1 MGREDFM
8 VTTSQKKW
16 ILGALAAAFMSGG
29 AQAQLTQNL
38 TLHPKALALGNAVTA
53 DPPGIMAIHYNPA
66 GLTKLDGRQLEVVLM
81 NILLDIKATFTAPDG
96 YEIFNIDGLETDP
109 LTGDQRDPVANSTS
123 HTHNVALY
131 LPGFGILRT
140 PPGPAVAPSAGISIK
155 PPGSKLT
162 FGNAFFLPMAAGFYR
177 DEEDPGRY
185 MPQATALQRTTYL
198 SPTVGYEIN
207 DKWAVGAGI
216 HISHMGLAV
225 DQYMRAPNLLLG
237 VAETLQTAFNCESG
251 DEPLQPWLALCGG
264 NVGPW
269 DDIGVLS
276 LNMQETVSP
285 TYALGVLWE
294 PTDWFTWGA
303 SYTSEADMNMKGTF
317 QIQYTEDWSGFWQR
331 LNNSVLGAIS
341 SAILSLPSGA
351 PKEAGNVSMDL
362 VYPQH
367 FQTGVSV
374 DVHPK
379 LTVNVDVGWT
389 DFKQWDAFD
398 LRFDRNLEFLGAARI
413 LSTNATQSTLSLPMG
428 FTDQWNWGFGLEFHA
443 TDRLDLR
450 AGVEIRDSVIPD
462 DQRQIL
468 APFGGANLYSIGM
481 GYRWDRDT
489 EIDLNLSYLHS
500 IETIP
505 ANGSCNLNCD
515 NITNIIYNPYAGLDV
530 KTSLRAILAGL
541 SFRTKF

>member
-1 MGREDFM
+1 M
-8 VTTSQKKW
+8 VNTSHKKRM
-16 ILGALAAAFMSGG
+16 LGALFAAALCGS

-66 GLTKLDGRQLEVVLM
+66 GLTKLDGRQLEINLM
-81 NILLDIKATFTAPDG
+81 NVYLDIDAEFYAPDG

-109 LTGDQRDPVANSTS
+109 MTGSQRDPVANSSS
-123 HTHNVALY
+123 HTNNVALY
-131 LPGFGILRT
+131 LPGYGILRA

-162 FGNAFFLPMAAGFYR
+162 FGNMFYLPQAAGFYR
-177 DEEDPGRY
+177 KESDPGRY
-185 MPQATALQRTTYL
+185 LPQAQAIQRTTYL

-207 DKWAVGAGI
+207 DEWSVGAGI
-216 HISHMGLAV
+216 HISHQGIAV
-225 DQYMRAPNLLLG
+225 DQYMRAPNMLLG
-237 VAETLQTAFNCESG
+237 VGEVLQDAFNCESG
-251 DEPLQPWLALCGG
+251 DEPLQPWIALCGG
-264 NVGPW
+264 NIGPW
-269 DDIGVLS
+269 DDIGTLS
-276 LNMQETVSP
+276 LNVQETVSP

-294 PTDWFTWGA
+294 PYDWFTWGA
-303 SYTSEADMNMKGTF
+303 SYTSEARMNMKGTF
-317 QIQYTEDWSGFWQR
+317 EINYTEDWSGFWQR

-351 PKEAGNVSMDL
+351 PREAGNVSLDL
-362 VYPQH
+362 TYPQH

-374 DVHPK
+374 DVHPM
-379 LTVNVDVGWT
+379 LTLNADVGWT
-389 DFKQWDAFD
+389 DYAQWDAFN
-398 LRFDRNLEFLGAARI
+398 LQFDRNLEFLGAARI
-413 LSTNATQSTLSLPMG
+413 LSTNATQNTLSLPVGM
-428 FTDQWNWGFGLEFHA
+428 TDQWNWAFGMEFHA
-443 TDRLDLR
+443 SNRLDLR

-462 DQRQIL
+462 DQRQTL
-468 APFGGANLYSIGM
+468 GPFGDAHLYSVGM

-489 EIDLNLSYLHS
+489 EIDLNLSYLQS
-500 IETIP
+500 IENIP

-530 KTSLRAILAGL
+530 RTSLRAVLAGL

>member
-1 MGREDFM
+1 M
-8 VTTSQKKW
+8 VITSLKKRM
-16 ILGALAAAFMSGG
+16 LGALVAAALASGAD
-29 AQAQLTQNL
+29 AQMTQNL
-38 TLHPKALALGNAVTA
+38 TIHPKALALGNAVTA
-53 DPPGIMAIHYNPA
+53 DPPGIMAIHFNPA
-66 GLTKLDGRQLEVVLM
+66 GLTKLEGRQLEVVLM
-81 NILLDIKATFTAPDG
+81 NIYLDIDADFSAPDG
-96 YEIFNIDGLETDP
+96 YEIFGIDGLETDP
-109 LTGDQRDPVANSTS
+109 LTGKQRDPVANTSS
-123 HTHNVALY
+123 HTNNVALY
-131 LPGFGILRT
+131 LPGFGILRA
-140 PPGPAVAPSAGISIK
+140 PPGPAVAPSAGVSIN

-177 DEEDPGRY
+177 DKNDPGRY

-216 HISHMGLAV
+216 HISHMGLAA

-264 NVGPW
+264 NIGPW

-276 LNMQETVSP
+276 LNLQETVSP
-285 TYALGVLWE
+285 TYALGVMWE
-294 PTDWFTWGA
+294 PTDWFAWGA

-317 QIQYTEDWSGFWQR
+317 EIQYTEDWSGFWQR

-351 PKEAGNVSMDL
+351 PREAGNVSMDL
-362 VYPQH
+362 TYPQH

-389 DFKQWDAFD
+389 DFKQWDAFN

-413 LSTNATQSTLSLPMG
+413 LSTNATQNTLSLPLG

-450 AGVEIRDSVIPD
+450 AGLEIRDSVIPD

-468 APFGGANLYSIGM
+468 APFGGANLYSVGM

-489 EIDLNLSYLHS
+489 EIDLNLSYLQS

-530 KTSLRAILAGL
+530 KTSLRAVLAGL

>member
-1 MGREDFM
+1 M
-8 VTTSQKKW
+8 VTTSLKKRM
-16 ILGALAAAFMSGG
+16 LGALLAASLAGG
-29 AQAQLTQNL
+29 ADAQLTQNL

-66 GLTKLDGRQLEVVLM
+66 GLTKLDGRQLEVNLM
-81 NILLDIKATFTAPDG
+81 NIYTDIDADFSAPEG
-96 YEIFNIDGLETDP
+96 YEIFGIDGLETDP
-109 LTGDQRDPVANSTS
+109 MTGKQRDPVANSHS
-123 HTHNVALY
+123 HTNNVALY
-131 LPGFGILRT
+131 VPGFGILRA
-140 PPGPAVAPSAGISIK
+140 PPGPAVAPSAGISIN

-162 FGNAFFLPMAAGFYR
+162 FGNMFYLPMAAGFYR
-177 DEEDPGRY
+177 DKDDPGRY

-225 DQYMRAPNLLLG
+225 DQYMRAPNMLLG
-237 VAETLQTAFNCESG
+237 VAETLQTAFNCETG

-264 NVGPW
+264 NIGPW

-285 TYALGVLWE
+285 TYALGVMWE
-294 PTDWFTWGA
+294 PTDWFSWGA

-317 QIQYTEDWSGFWQR
+317 EIQYTEDWSGFWQR
-331 LNNSVLGAIS
+331 LNGSVLGAIS

-351 PKEAGNVSMDL
+351 PREAGNVSMDL
-362 VYPQH
+362 TYPQH
-367 FQTGVSV
+367 FQTGISV

-389 DFKQWDAFD
+389 DFKQWDSFD

-413 LSTNATQSTLSLPMG
+413 LSTNATQNTLSLPMG

-443 TDRLDLR
+443 SDRLDLR

-468 APFGGANLYSIGM
+468 APFGGANLYGVGM

-530 KTSLRAILAGL
+530 KTSLRAVLAGL

>member
-1 MGREDFM
+1 M
-8 VTTSQKKW
+8 VTTSHKKRM
-16 ILGALAAAFMSGG
+16 LGALLAASLSGG
-29 AQAQLTQNL
+29 AEAQLTQNL

-53 DPPGIMAIHYNPA
+53 DPPGLMAIHYNPA
-66 GLTKLDGRQLEVVLM
+66 GLTKLDGRQLEVNLM
-81 NILLDIKATFTAPDG
+81 NVYLDIDADFSAPEG
-96 YEIFNIDGLETDP
+96 YEIFGIDGLETDP
-109 LTGDQRDPVANSTS
+109 MTGKQRDPVANSSS
-123 HTHNVALY
+123 HTNNVALY
-131 LPGFGILRT
+131 VPGFGILRA
-140 PPGPAVAPSAGISIK
+140 PPGPAVAPSAGISIN

-162 FGNAFFLPMAAGFYR
+162 FGNMFYLPMAAGFYR
-177 DEEDPGRY
+177 KKNDPGRY

-198 SPTVGYEIN
+198 SPTIGYEIN
-207 DKWAVGAGI
+207 DRWSVGGGI

-251 DEPLQPWLALCGG
+251 EEPLQPWLALCGG
-264 NVGPW
+264 NIGPW

-276 LNMQETVSP
+276 LNLQETVSP
-285 TYALGVLWE
+285 TYALGIMWE
-294 PTDWFTWGA
+294 PRDWFSWGA
-303 SYTSEADMNMKGTF
+303 SYTSEARMNMKGTF
-317 QIQYTEDWSGFWQR
+317 EIQYTEDWSGFWQR

-351 PKEAGNVSMDL
+351 PREAGNVSMDL
-362 VYPQH
+362 TYPQH
-367 FQTGVSV
+367 FQTGISV

-379 LTVNVDVGWT
+379 LTLNADIGWT
-389 DFKQWDAFD
+389 DFAQWDSFN

-428 FTDQWNWGFGLEFHA
+428 FTDQWNWAFGMEFHA
-443 TDRLDLR
+443 SPRLDLR

-468 APFGGANLYSIGM
+468 APFGGANLYSVGM
-481 GYRWDRDT
+481 GYRWDKDT
-489 EIDLNLSYLHS
+489 EIDLNLSYLQS

-530 KTSLRAILAGL
+530 KTSLRAVVAGL

>member
-1 MGREDFM
+1 M
-8 VTTSQKKW
+8 VITSLKKRML
-16 ILGALAAAFMSGG
+16 IALAAATLSVS

-66 GLTKLDGRQLEVVLM
+66 GLTKLEGRQLEVVLM
-81 NILLDIKATFTAPDG
+81 NIYLDIDADFSAPEG
-96 YEIFNIDGLETDP
+96 YEIFGIDGLETDP
-109 LTGDQRDPVANSTS
+109 MTGKQRDPVANSSS
-123 HTHNVALY
+123 HTNNIALY
-131 LPGFGILRT
+131 LPGFGILRA
-140 PPGPAVAPSAGISIK
+140 PPGPAVAPSAGISIN

-177 DEEDPGRY
+177 DKNDPGRY

-216 HISHMGLAV
+216 HISHMGLAA

-251 DEPLQPWLALCGG
+251 EEPLQPWLALCGG
-264 NVGPW
+264 NIGPW

-276 LNMQETVSP
+276 LNLQETVSP
-285 TYALGVLWE
+285 TYALGVMWE
-294 PTDWFTWGA
+294 PTDWFSWGA
-303 SYTSEADMNMKGTF
+303 SYTSEADMKMKGTF
-317 QIQYTEDWSGFWQR
+317 QIEYTDDWSGFWQR

-351 PKEAGNVSMDL
+351 PREAGNVSMDL
-362 VYPQH
+362 TYPQH

-389 DFKQWDAFD
+389 DFKQWDAFN

-413 LSTNATQSTLSLPMG
+413 LSTNATQDTLSLPLG
-428 FTDQWNWGFGLEFHA
+428 FTDQWNWAFGLEFHA

-450 AGVEIRDSVIPD
+450 AGMEIRDSVIPD

-489 EIDLNLSYLHS
+489 EIDLNLSYLQS

-530 KTSLRAILAGL
+530 KTSLRAVLAGL

>member
-1 MGREDFM
+1 M
-8 VTTSQKKW
+8 VITSLKKRM
-16 ILGALAAAFMSGG
+16 LGALVAAALASGAD
-29 AQAQLTQNL
+29 AQMTQNL
-38 TLHPKALALGNAVTA
+38 TIHPKALALGNAVTA
-53 DPPGIMAIHYNPA
+53 DPPGIMAIHFNPA
-66 GLTKLDGRQLEVVLM
+66 GLTKLEGRQLEVVLM
-81 NILLDIKATFTAPDG
+81 NIYLDIDADFSAPDG
-96 YEIFNIDGLETDP
+96 YEIFGIDGLETDP
-109 LTGDQRDPVANSTS
+109 LTGKQRDPVANSSS
-123 HTHNVALY
+123 HTNNVALY
-131 LPGFGILRT
+131 LPGFGILRA
-140 PPGPAVAPSAGISIK
+140 PPGPAVAPSAGVSIN

-177 DEEDPGRY
+177 DKNDPGRY

-216 HISHMGLAV
+216 HISHMGLAA

-264 NVGPW
+264 NIGPW

-276 LNMQETVSP
+276 LNLQETVSP
-285 TYALGVLWE
+285 TYALGVMWE
-294 PTDWFTWGA
+294 PTDWFAWGA
-303 SYTSEADMNMKGTF
+303 SYTSDADMNMKGTF
-317 QIQYTEDWSGFWQR
+317 EIQYTEDWSGFWQR

-351 PKEAGNVSMDL
+351 PREAGNVSMDL
-362 VYPQH
+362 TYPQH

-389 DFKQWDAFD
+389 DFKQWDAFN

-413 LSTNATQSTLSLPMG
+413 LSTNATQDTLSLPLG

-450 AGVEIRDSVIPD
+450 AGMEIRDSVIPD

-468 APFGGANLYSIGM
+468 APFGGANLYSVGL

-489 EIDLNLSYLHS
+489 EIDLNLSFLQS
-500 IETIP
+500 IESIP

-530 KTSLRAILAGL
+530 KTRLLAVLAGL

>member
-1 MGREDFM
+1 M
-8 VTTSQKKW
+8 VTTSHKKRM
-16 ILGALAAAFMSGG
+16 LAALLAASLSGG
-29 AQAQLTQNL
+29 AEAQLTQNL

-53 DPPGIMAIHYNPA
+53 DPPGLMAIHYNPA
-66 GLTKLDGRQLEVVLM
+66 GLTKLDGRQLEVNLM
-81 NILLDIKATFTAPDG
+81 NVYLDIDADFSAPEG
-96 YEIFNIDGLETDP
+96 YEIFGIDGLETDP
-109 LTGDQRDPVANSTS
+109 MTGKQRDPVANSSS
-123 HTHNVALY
+123 HTNNVALY
-131 LPGFGILRT
+131 VPGFGILRA
-140 PPGPAVAPSAGISIK
+140 PPGPAVAPSAGISIN

-162 FGNAFFLPMAAGFYR
+162 FGNMFYLPMAAGFYR
-177 DEEDPGRY
+177 KKNDPGRY

-198 SPTVGYEIN
+198 SPTIGYKIN
-207 DKWAVGAGI
+207 DRWSVGGGI

-264 NVGPW
+264 NIGPW

-276 LNMQETVSP
+276 LNLQETVSP
-285 TYALGVLWE
+285 TYALGVMWE
-294 PTDWFTWGA
+294 PRDWFSWGA
-303 SYTSEADMNMKGTF
+303 SYTSEARMNMKGTF
-317 QIQYTEDWSGFWQR
+317 EIQYTEDWSGFWQR

-351 PKEAGNVSMDL
+351 PREAGNVSMDL
-362 VYPQH
+362 TYPQH
-367 FQTGVSV
+367 FQTGISV

-379 LTVNVDVGWT
+379 LTLNADIGWT
-389 DFKQWDAFD
+389 DFAQWDSFN

-428 FTDQWNWGFGLEFHA
+428 FTDQWNWAFGMEFHA
-443 TDRLDLR
+443 SPRLDLR

-468 APFGGANLYSIGM
+468 APFGGANLYSVGM
-481 GYRWDRDT
+481 GYRWDKDT
-489 EIDLNLSYLHS
+489 EIDLNLSYLQS

-530 KTSLRAILAGL
+530 KTSLRAVVAGL

>member
-1 MGREDFM
+1 M
-8 VTTSQKKW
+8 VITSLKKRM
-16 ILGALAAAFMSGG
+16 LGALATAALFVGSAE
-29 AQAQLTQNL
+29 AQMTQNL

-66 GLTKLDGRQLEVVLM
+66 GLTKLEGRQLEVVLM
-81 NILLDIKATFTAPDG
+81 NIYLDIDADFFAPEG
-96 YEIFNIDGLETDP
+96 YEIFGIDGLETDP
-109 LTGDQRDPVANSTS
+109 MTGKQRDPVANTHS
-123 HTHNVALY
+123 HTNNVALY
-131 LPGFGILRT
+131 LPGFGILRA
-140 PPGPAVAPSAGISIK
+140 PPGPAVAPSAGISIT

-177 DEEDPGRY
+177 DKDDPGRY

-198 SPTVGYEIN
+198 SPTVGYKIN
-207 DKWAVGAGI
+207 DEWAVGAGI
-216 HISHMGLAV
+216 HISHMGLAA

-251 DEPLQPWLALCGG
+251 NEPLQPWLALCGG
-264 NVGPW
+264 NIGPW

-276 LNMQETVSP
+276 LNLQETVSP

-294 PTDWFTWGA
+294 PTDWFSWGA

-317 QIQYTEDWSGFWQR
+317 EIQYTDDWSGFWQR

-351 PKEAGNVSMDL
+351 PREAGNVSMDL
-362 VYPQH
+362 TYPQH

-389 DFKQWDAFD
+389 DFKQWDAFN

-413 LSTNATQSTLSLPMG
+413 LSTNATQNTLSLPLG

-443 TDRLDLR
+443 TERLDLR
-450 AGVEIRDSVIPD
+450 AGLEIRDSVIPD

-468 APFGGANLYSIGM
+468 APFGGANLYSVGM

-489 EIDLNLSYLHS
+489 EIDLNLSYLQS

-530 KTSLRAILAGL
+530 KTSLRAVLAGL

>member
-1 MGREDFM
+1 M
-8 VTTSQKKW
+8 VITSLKKRM
-16 ILGALAAAFMSGG
+16 LGALVAAALASGAD
-29 AQAQLTQNL
+29 AQMTQNL
-38 TLHPKALALGNAVTA
+38 TIHPKALALGNAVTA
-53 DPPGIMAIHYNPA
+53 DPPGIMAIHFNPA
-66 GLTKLDGRQLEVVLM
+66 GLTKLEGRQLEVVLM
-81 NILLDIKATFTAPDG
+81 NIYLDIDADFSAPDG
-96 YEIFNIDGLETDP
+96 YEIFGIDGLETDP
-109 LTGDQRDPVANSTS
+109 LTGKQRDPVANSSS
-123 HTHNVALY
+123 HTNNVALY
-131 LPGFGILRT
+131 LPGFGILRA
-140 PPGPAVAPSAGISIK
+140 PPGPAVAPSAGVSIN

-177 DEEDPGRY
+177 DKNDPGRY

-216 HISHMGLAV
+216 HISHMGLAA

-264 NVGPW
+264 NIGPW

-276 LNMQETVSP
+276 LNLQETVSP
-285 TYALGVLWE
+285 TYALGVMWE
-294 PTDWFTWGA
+294 PTDWFAWGA

-317 QIQYTEDWSGFWQR
+317 EIQYTEDWSGFWQR

-351 PKEAGNVSMDL
+351 PREAGNVSMDL
-362 VYPQH
+362 TYPQH

-389 DFKQWDAFD
+389 DFKQWDAFN

-413 LSTNATQSTLSLPMG
+413 LSTNATQDTLSLPLG

-450 AGVEIRDSVIPD
+450 AGMEIRDSVIPD

-468 APFGGANLYSIGM
+468 APFGGANLYSVGL

-489 EIDLNLSYLHS
+489 EIDLNLSFLQS
-500 IETIP
+500 IESNP

-530 KTSLRAILAGL
+530 KTRLLAVLAGL

>member
-1 MGREDFM
+1 M
-8 VTTSQKKW
+8 VTTSLKKRM
-16 ILGALAAAFMSGG
+16 LGALLVASLSSG
-29 AQAQLTQNL
+29 AQAQLAQNL

-66 GLTKLDGRQLEVVLM
+66 GLTKLDGRQLEVNLM
-81 NILLDIKATFTAPDG
+81 NVYLDIDADFSAPEG
-96 YEIFNIDGLETDP
+96 YDIFGIDGLETDP
-109 LTGDQRDPVANSTS
+109 MTGKQRDPVANSSS
-123 HTHNVALY
+123 HTNNIALY
-131 LPGFGILRT
+131 LPGYGILRA
-140 PPGPAVAPSAGISIK
+140 PPGPAVAPSAGISIN

-162 FGNAFFLPMAAGFYR
+162 FGNMFYLPMAAGYYR
-177 DEEDPGRY
+177 KKSDPGRY
-185 MPQATALQRTTYL
+185 MPQAQAIQRTTYL
-198 SPTVGYEIN
+198 SPTVGYKIN
-207 DKWAVGAGI
+207 DKWSVGAGI
-216 HISHMGLAV
+216 HISHMGLAA

-237 VAETLQTAFNCESG
+237 VAETLQTAFNCETG
-251 DEPLQPWLALCGG
+251 NEPLQPWLALCGG
-264 NVGPW
+264 NIGPW

-285 TYALGVLWE
+285 TYALGVIWE
-294 PTDWFTWGA
+294 PTEWFSWGA

-317 QIQYTEDWSGFWQR
+317 EIQYTEDWSGFWQR
-331 LNNSVLGAIS
+331 LNGSVLGAIS

-351 PKEAGNVSMDL
+351 PREAGNVSMDL
-362 VYPQH
+362 TYPQH
-367 FQTGVSV
+367 FQTGVSL

-379 LTVNVDVGWT
+379 LTLNADIGWT
-389 DFKQWDAFD
+389 DFKQWDALN

-413 LSTNATQSTLSLPMG
+413 LSPNATKNTLSLPLG
-428 FTDQWNWGFGLEFHA
+428 FTDQWNWAFGMEFHA
-443 TDRLDLR
+443 SNRLDLR

-468 APFGGANLYSIGM
+468 APFGDANLYSVGL
-481 GYRWDRDT
+481 GYRWDKDT
-489 EIDLNLSYLHS
+489 EIDLNLSYLQS

-530 KTSLRAILAGL
+530 KTSLRAVLAGL

>member
-1 MGREDFM
+1 M
-8 VTTSQKKW
+8 VITSLKKRM
-16 ILGALAAAFMSGG
+16 LGALVATALASGAD
-29 AQAQLTQNL
+29 AQMTQNL
-38 TLHPKALALGNAVTA
+38 TIHPKALALGNAVTA
-53 DPPGIMAIHYNPA
+53 DPPGIMAIHFNPA
-66 GLTKLDGRQLEVVLM
+66 GLTKLEGRQLEVVLM
-81 NILLDIKATFTAPDG
+81 NIYLDIDADFSAPDG
-96 YEIFNIDGLETDP
+96 YEIFGIDGLETDP
-109 LTGDQRDPVANSTS
+109 LTGKQRDPVANTSS
-123 HTHNVALY
+123 HTNNVALY
-131 LPGFGILRT
+131 LPGFGILRA
-140 PPGPAVAPSAGISIK
+140 PPGPAVAPSAGVSIN

-177 DEEDPGRY
+177 DKNDPGRY

-216 HISHMGLAV
+216 HISHMGLAA

-264 NVGPW
+264 NIGPW

-276 LNMQETVSP
+276 LNLQETVSP
-285 TYALGVLWE
+285 TYALGVMWE
-294 PTDWFTWGA
+294 PTDWFAWGA

-317 QIQYTEDWSGFWQR
+317 EIQYTEDWSGFWQR

-351 PKEAGNVSMDL
+351 PREAGNVSMDL
-362 VYPQH
+362 TYPQH

-389 DFKQWDAFD
+389 DFKQWDAFN

-413 LSTNATQSTLSLPMG
+413 LSTNATQNTLSLPLG

-443 TDRLDLR
+443 TKRLDLR
-450 AGVEIRDSVIPD
+450 AGLEIRDSVIPD

-468 APFGGANLYSIGM
+468 APFGGANLYSVGM

-489 EIDLNLSYLHS
+489 EIDLNLSFLQS
-500 IETIP
+500 IESIP

-530 KTSLRAILAGL
+530 KTRLRAVLAGL

>member
-1 MGREDFM
+1 M
-8 VTTSQKKW
+8 VKTGYKKRV
-16 ILGALAAAFMSGG
+16 LGALLAASLSGG
-29 AQAQLTQNL
+29 LEAQLTQNL

-53 DPPGIMAIHYNPA
+53 DPPGLMAIHYNPA
-66 GLTKLDGRQLEVVLM
+66 GLTRLDGRQLEVNLM
-81 NILLDIKATFTAPDG
+81 SVYLDIDADFTAPEG

-109 LTGDQRDPVANSTS
+109 MTGRQRDPVANSGS
-123 HTHNVALY
+123 HTNNVALY
-131 LPGFGILRT
+131 VPGFGILRA
-140 PPGPAVAPSAGISIK
+140 PPGPAVAPSAGISIN

-162 FGNAFFLPMAAGFYR
+162 FGNMFYLPMAAGFYR
-177 DEEDPGRY
+177 DKKDPGRY
-185 MPQATALQRTTYL
+185 MPQATALQRITYL
-198 SPTVGYEIN
+198 SPTIGYEIN
-207 DKWAVGAGI
+207 DRWSVGGGI
-216 HISHMGLAV
+216 HISQMGLAV

-251 DEPLQPWLALCGG
+251 EEPLQPWLALCGG
-264 NVGPW
+264 NIGPW

-276 LNMQETVSP
+276 LNLQETVSP
-285 TYALGVLWE
+285 TYALGIMWE
-294 PTDWFTWGA
+294 PRDWFSWGA
-303 SYTSEADMNMKGTF
+303 SYTSEARMNMKGTF
-317 QIQYTEDWSGFWQR
+317 EIEYTEDWSGFWQR

-351 PKEAGNVSMDL
+351 PREAGNVSMDL
-362 VYPQH
+362 TYPQH
-367 FQTGVSV
+367 FQTGISV

-379 LTVNVDVGWT
+379 LTLNADIGWT
-389 DFKQWDAFD
+389 DFAQWDSFN

-428 FTDQWNWGFGLEFHA
+428 FTDQWNWAFGMEFHA
-443 TDRLDLR
+443 SPRLDLR

-468 APFGGANLYSIGM
+468 APFGGANLYSVGM
-481 GYRWDRDT
+481 GYRWDKDT
-489 EIDLNLSYLHS
+489 EIDLNLSYLQS

-530 KTSLRAILAGL
+530 KTSLRAVVAGL

>member
-1 MGREDFM
+1 M
-8 VTTSQKKW
+8 VITSLKKRM
-16 ILGALAAAFMSGG
+16 LGALVAAALASGAD
-29 AQAQLTQNL
+29 AQMTQNL
-38 TLHPKALALGNAVTA
+38 TIHPKALALGNAVTA
-53 DPPGIMAIHYNPA
+53 DPPGIMAIHFNPA
-66 GLTKLDGRQLEVVLM
+66 GLTKLEGRQLEVVLM
-81 NILLDIKATFTAPDG
+81 NIYLDIDADFSAPDG
-96 YEIFNIDGLETDP
+96 YEIFGIDGLETDP
-109 LTGDQRDPVANSTS
+109 LTGKQRDPVANSSS
-123 HTHNVALY
+123 HTNNVALY
-131 LPGFGILRT
+131 LPGFGILRA
-140 PPGPAVAPSAGISIK
+140 PPGPAVAPSAGVSIN

-177 DEEDPGRY
+177 DKNDPGRY

-216 HISHMGLAV
+216 HISHMGLAA

-264 NVGPW
+264 NIGPW

-276 LNMQETVSP
+276 LNLQETVSP
-285 TYALGVLWE
+285 TYALGVMWE
-294 PTDWFTWGA
+294 PTDWFAWGA

-317 QIQYTEDWSGFWQR
+317 EIQYTEDWSGFWQR

-351 PKEAGNVSMDL
+351 PREAGNVSMDL
-362 VYPQH
+362 TYPQH

-389 DFKQWDAFD
+389 DFKQWDAFN

-413 LSTNATQSTLSLPMG
+413 LSTNATQDTLSLPLG

-450 AGVEIRDSVIPD
+450 AGMEIRDSVIPD

-468 APFGGANLYSIGM
+468 APFGGANLYSVGL

-489 EIDLNLSYLHS
+489 EIDLNLSFLQS
-500 IETIP
+500 IESIP

-530 KTSLRAILAGL
+530 KTRLLAVLAGL